1 MHPLPAHLRDQ
12 VVGLEHILADLRGR
26 GPYNQVQALRIEHHF
41 ECQDTASNRCDY
53 IQHWEKPEMPIT
65 AAVAD
70 IIVSTVS
77 DYEHR
82 YVVSSDLG
90 DACSMLTELARVLK
104 DQGAKLIEVP
114 NTLDFNYINPTHL
127 LAFQED
133 FEQLAD
139 VEGNQLVF
147 EPAEAPFHLTLEGYE
162 RISNAF
168 AGAPPQ
174 FRFMTLEQ
182 RKTARDFL
190 IGCLD
195 PKPEF
200 INLAPVTRAPETFLI
215 DSGND
220 RRCALSI
227 RKNSI
232 KAVHVDG
239 LYRYAPRNGGV
250 THNPDN
256 EASVRI
262 LVSEGANFSIFDF
275 KCGSSFSRA
284 RSIVDVIA
292 KQCPHLACLHEYS
305 GFFGDPL
312 ALGDFS
318 TATDISDTWRHDPEG
333 SNQVFFKIVGIPHD
347 FSLLC
352 ESVSVA
358 ENLIAHANRN
368 TARAVTD
375 NLWQKLGIKP
385 V

>member
-1 MHPLPAHLRDQ
+1 MYPLPAHLHGQ
-12 VVGLEHILADLRGR
+12 IVGLEHILADLRSK
-26 GPYNQVQALRIEHHF
+26 GPYNQVLGVRIDQHF
-41 ECQDTASNRCDY
+41 ECTDTASGRRDY
-53 IQHWEKPEMPIT
+53 IQRWEKPEIPIT
-65 AAVAD
+65 ASVAD
-70 IIVSTVS
+70 IIVSTTG

-82 YVVSSDLG
+82 YVVAADFES
-90 DACSMLTELARVLK
+90 ARAMLTELVRVLRSK
-104 DQGAKLIEVP
+104 GANLTEIP
-114 NTLDFNYINPTHL
+114 GSLDCDYINPAHL

-133 FEQLAD
+133 FEQLAAVVGD
-139 VEGNQLVF
+139 RLVY

-162 RISNAF
+162 RLSNAF
-168 AGAPPQ
+168 AGSPPQ
-174 FRFMTLEQ
+174 PRFMTPED
-182 RKTARDFL
+182 RKAARDFL
-190 IGCLD
+190 ISCLD

-200 INLAPVTRAPETFLI
+200 ISLAPITRAPETYLI
-215 DSGND
+215 DNGND

-239 LYRYAPRNGGV
+239 LYRYAPGNGGK

-275 KCGSSFSRA
+275 KCGSDFAKA
-284 RSIVDVIA
+284 RSITDAIA
-292 KQCPHLACLHEYS
+292 RQCPHLMCLHEYS

-318 TATDISDTWRHDPEG
+318 TATDVSDKWRHDPEG
-333 SNQVFFKIVGIPHD
+333 SNQVFFKIIGIPHD

-352 ESVSVA
+352 ESVLVA
-358 ENLIAHANRN
+358 ENLIAHANRS
-368 TARAVTD
+368 TAREATK
-375 NLWQKLGIKP
+375 NLWDKLGIKP